1 MRIPRQ
7 DHEGHSPA
15 QSLWLHIPI
24 DFAVKVALRSV
35 RTCPDYRQAWPLR
48 LAECCFQRM
57 ETPHMPKRFE
67 VVAVEGMPEVVPG
80 DDLSSMILAA
90 ANASGVGIRSGDV
103 VVVAQKVVS
112 KAEGAI
118 RRLSHTTATPK
129 AIELAERIGKDPRM
143 VQIVM
148 DESVRVVRA
157 VPGVLIVE
165 TRHGLICANAGVD
178 ASNVPGD
185 DSVTTL
191 PVDPDASADRI
202 RAGLEA
208 AVNGHVAVIVSD
220 SFNRPWREGSMNVA
234 IGVSG
239 LEPLVDLRGSAD
251 DHGRVL
257 ASTLVSLADEMASA
271 AQIVMG
277 ETGRVPAAI
286 IRGVE
291 FEPGEAG
298 AGVLLRPSERDLF
311 R

>member
-1 MRIPRQ
+1 
-7 DHEGHSPA
+7 
-15 QSLWLHIPI
+15 
-24 DFAVKVALRSV
+24 
-35 RTCPDYRQAWPLR
+35 
-48 LAECCFQRM
+48 
-57 ETPHMPKRFE
+57 MPKRFE
-67 VVAVEGMPEVVPG
+67 VLAVEGLPEVTPG
-80 DDLSSMILAA
+80 DDLASMIFAA
-90 ANASGVGIRSGDV
+90 AEASGAGIRPGDV

-118 RRLSHTTATPK
+118 RRLSQTTATPEVT
-129 AIELAERIGKDPRM
+129 ELAARLGKDPRM

-148 DESVRVVRA
+148 DESVRTVRA

-191 PVDPDASADRI
+191 PVDPDASAGRI
-202 RAGLEA
+202 RARFE
-208 AVNGHVAVIVSD
+208 GHAGGNVAVIVSD

-239 LEPLVDLRGSAD
+239 LEPLADLRGRED
-251 DHGRVL
+251 DYGRVL
-257 ASTLVSLADEMASA
+257 AATLVSLADELASA

-277 ETGRVPAAI
+277 EIGRVPAAI
-286 IRGVE
+286 IRGVD
-291 FEPGEAG
+291 FKPGESG
-298 AGVLLRPSERDLF
+298 AGVLLRPPERDLF

>member
-1 MRIPRQ
+1 MSR
-7 DHEGHSPA
+7 
-15 QSLWLHIPI
+15 
-24 DFAVKVALRSV
+24 
-35 RTCPDYRQAWPLR
+35 
-48 LAECCFQRM
+48 
-57 ETPHMPKRFE
+57 RFE
-67 VVAVEGMPEVVPG
+67 VLAIEGIPEVAPG
-80 DDLSSMILAA
+80 DNLTELISAA
-90 ANASGVGIRSGDV
+90 AQDSGVGIRPGDV

-112 KAEGAI
+112 KSEGAI
-118 RRLSHTTATPK
+118 RRLSQTTATPE
-129 AIELAERIGKDPRM
+129 AIELADRIGKDPRM

-178 ASNVPGD
+178 GSNVPGD

-191 PVDPDASADRI
+191 PVDPDASAERI
-202 RAGLEA
+202 RSGLESRA
-208 AVNGHVAVIVSD
+208 GGSVAVIVSD

-239 LEPLVDLRGSAD
+239 FEPLADLRGHVD

-257 ASTLVSLADEMASA
+257 ASTLVSVADELASA

-277 ETGRVPAAI
+277 EIGRVPAAV
-286 IRGVE
+286 IRGVG
-291 FEPGEAG
+291 FSPGNVG
-298 AGVLLRPSERDLF
+298 AGVLLRSPERDLF

>member
-1 MRIPRQ
+1 
-7 DHEGHSPA
+7 
-15 QSLWLHIPI
+15 
-24 DFAVKVALRSV
+24 
-35 RTCPDYRQAWPLR
+35 
-48 LAECCFQRM
+48 
-57 ETPHMPKRFE
+57 MPNRFE
-67 VVAVEGMPEVVPG
+67 VLAVEGMPEVEPG
-80 DDLSSMILAA
+80 DDLASMISAA
-90 ANASGVGIRSGDV
+90 AQASVAGIRPGDI

-112 KAEGAI
+112 KSEGAI
-118 RRLSHTTATPK
+118 RRLSQTTATPEVN
-129 AIELAERIGKDPRM
+129 ELAERIGKDPRM
-143 VQIVM
+143 VQVVM

-165 TRHGLICANAGVD
+165 TRHGLSCANAGVD

-208 AVNGHVAVIVSD
+208 GATGRVAVIVSD

-257 ASTLVSLADEMASA
+257 AATLVSLADELASA

-277 ETGRVPAAI
+277 EIGRVPAAI
-286 IRGVE
+286 IRGVK

-298 AGVLLRPSERDLF
+298 AGVLLRPPERDLF

>member
-1 MRIPRQ
+1 
-7 DHEGHSPA
+7 
-15 QSLWLHIPI
+15 
-24 DFAVKVALRSV
+24 
-35 RTCPDYRQAWPLR
+35 
-48 LAECCFQRM
+48 
-57 ETPHMPKRFE
+57 MPKRFE
-67 VVAVEGMPEVVPG
+67 VLAVEGMPEVAPG
-80 DDLSSMILAA
+80 EDLASMIVAA
-90 ANASGVGIRSGDV
+90 AQVSGAGLRPGDV

-112 KAEGAI
+112 KSEGAI
-118 RRLSHTTATPK
+118 RRLSQTNPAPEV
-129 AIELAERIGKDPRM
+129 IELAERLGKDPRL
-143 VQIVM
+143 VQVVM
-148 DESVRVVRA
+148 DESVRTVRA

-191 PVDPDASADRI
+191 PVDPDASAGRI
-202 RAGLEA
+202 RARLEEEA
-208 AVNGHVAVIVSD
+208 GGSVAVIVSD

-239 LEPLVDLRGSAD
+239 LEPLADLRGRED

-257 ASTLVSLADEMASA
+257 AATLVSLADELASA

-298 AGVLLRPSERDLF
+298 AGVLLRPPERDLF

>member
-1 MRIPRQ
+1 
-7 DHEGHSPA
+7 
-15 QSLWLHIPI
+15 
-24 DFAVKVALRSV
+24 
-35 RTCPDYRQAWPLR
+35 
-48 LAECCFQRM
+48 
-57 ETPHMPKRFE
+57 MPNRFE
-67 VVAVEGMPEVVPG
+67 VLAVEGIPEVVPG
-80 DDLSSMILAA
+80 NDLAAMILAA
-90 ANASGVGIRSGDV
+90 AKDTGVRIRSGDV

-112 KAEGAI
+112 KSEGAI
-118 RRLSHTTATPK
+118 RRLSQVTANPEVT
-129 AIELAERIGKDPRM
+129 ELAERIGKDPRM

-148 DESVRVVRA
+148 DEAARIVRA

-185 DSVTTL
+185 DFVTTL
-191 PVDPDASADRI
+191 PVDPDASAERI

-208 AVNGHVAVIVSD
+208 AANVSVAVIVSD

-239 LEPLVDLRGSAD
+239 LEPLTDLRGNAD

-257 ASTLVSLADEMASA
+257 ASTLVSLADELASA

-291 FEPGEAG
+291 FKPGEEG
-298 AGVLLRPSERDLF
+298 AGVLLRPPERDLF

>member
-1 MRIPRQ
+1 MSR
-7 DHEGHSPA
+7 
-15 QSLWLHIPI
+15 
-24 DFAVKVALRSV
+24 
-35 RTCPDYRQAWPLR
+35 
-48 LAECCFQRM
+48 
-57 ETPHMPKRFE
+57 RFE
-67 VVAVEGMPEVVPG
+67 VLAVEGIPEVVPG
-80 DDLSSMILAA
+80 DDLISLISTAA
-90 ANASGVGIRSGDV
+90 QNSGVDILPGDV

-112 KAEGAI
+112 KSEGAI
-118 RRLSHTTATPK
+118 RRLSQTTATPEVV
-129 AIELAERIGKDPRM
+129 ELAERVGKDPRM

-148 DESVRVVRA
+148 DESVRIVRA
-157 VPGVLIVE
+157 VTGVLIVE

-191 PVDPDASADRI
+191 PADPDASAERL

-208 AVNGHVAVIVSD
+208 RTGGNVAVIVSD

-239 LEPLVDLRGSAD
+239 FEPLADLRGRVD

-257 ASTLVSLADEMASA
+257 AATLVSVADELASA

-277 ETGRVPAAI
+277 EIGRVPAAV
-286 IRGVE
+286 IRGVG
-291 FEPGEAG
+291 FSPGNVG
-298 AGVLLRPSERDLF
+298 AGVLLRRPERDLF

>member
-1 MRIPRQ
+1 MSR
-7 DHEGHSPA
+7 
-15 QSLWLHIPI
+15 
-24 DFAVKVALRSV
+24 
-35 RTCPDYRQAWPLR
+35 
-48 LAECCFQRM
+48 
-57 ETPHMPKRFE
+57 RFE
-67 VVAVEGMPEVVPG
+67 VIAIEGLPEVAPG
-80 DDLSSMILAA
+80 DDLTELISAA
-90 ANASGVGIRSGDV
+90 AQDSGVGIRPGDV

-112 KAEGAI
+112 KSEGAI
-118 RRLSHTTATPK
+118 RKLSQTAVT
-129 AIELAERIGKDPRM
+129 AQVVELAERIGKDPRM

-148 DESVRVVRA
+148 DESVRIVRA

-191 PVDPDASADRI
+191 PADPDASAERL
-202 RAGLEA
+202 RAGLESRA
-208 AVNGHVAVIVSD
+208 GGNVAVIVSD

-239 LEPLVDLRGSAD
+239 FEPLADLRGHVD

-257 ASTLVSLADEMASA
+257 AATLVSVADELASA

-277 ETGRVPAAI
+277 EIGRVPAAV
-286 IRGVE
+286 IRGVG
-291 FEPGEAG
+291 FSPGNVG
-298 AGVLLRPSERDLF
+298 AGVLLRPPARDLF

>member
-1 MRIPRQ
+1 
-7 DHEGHSPA
+7 
-15 QSLWLHIPI
+15 
-24 DFAVKVALRSV
+24 
-35 RTCPDYRQAWPLR
+35 
-48 LAECCFQRM
+48 
-57 ETPHMPKRFE
+57 MPKRFE
-67 VVAVEGMPEVVPG
+67 VLAVEGIPEVVPG
-80 DDLSSMILAA
+80 DDLASMILAA
-90 ANASGVGIRSGDV
+90 SQASGVGISSGDV
-103 VVVAQKVVS
+103 AVVAQKVVS
-112 KAEGAI
+112 KSEGAI
-118 RRLSHTTATPK
+118 RRLSQTTATPEVT
-129 AIELAERIGKDPRM
+129 ELAGRIGKDPRM

-148 DESVRVVRA
+148 DEAVRVVRA

-191 PVDPDASADRI
+191 PVDPDASAERI

-208 AVNGHVAVIVSD
+208 AANGHVAVIVSD
-220 SFNRPWREGSMNVA
+220 SFNRPWREGTMNVA

-239 LEPLVDLRGSAD
+239 LEPLTDLRGCTD

-257 ASTLVSLADEMASA
+257 AATLVSVADELASA

-277 ETGRVPAAI
+277 EIGRVPVAV

-291 FEPGEAG
+291 FAPGDAG
-298 AGVLLRPSERDLF
+298 AGVLLRAAERDLF